1 MDESKQYGQKE
12 FNLPHD
18 VVKLPSRGVFYK
30 SKKSALK
37 IGYLTAA
44 DENLLLAGGDNLIM
58 TLLRNKIY
66 ETDIKPDE
74 LLQGDIQAI
83 LIFLRNTAFGPEYRF
98 SVNDP
103 DTMKSFESTISLEEL
118 YIKKTEIEPN
128 EDGSFST
135 VLPKSG
141 FSVKLKPLSFGELSE
156 LDDLASKYPAGR
168 VAPKQTWKLNK
179 MIVELNGT
187 TDRNIISQN
196 IETLPISDSK
206 FIRKFIEDNE
216 PSLEL
221 NKTVKAP
228 SGKEVYVNISF
239 GAEFFRPFF

>member
-1 MDESKQYGQKE
+1 MDESRQYGQKE

-30 SKKSALK
+30 SKKGSIK
-37 IGYLTAA
+37 VGYLNAA
-44 DENLLLAGGDNLIM
+44 DENLLLAGGDGIIM
-58 TLLRNKIY
+58 SLLRNKIY
-66 ETDIKPDE
+66 ESDIKPDE

-98 SVNDP
+98 SITDP
-103 DTMKSFESTISLEEL
+103 ETSKVFESTISLEEL
-118 YIKKTEIEPN
+118 YMKKTDVEPGD
-128 EDGSFST
+128 DGTFST
-135 VLPKSG
+135 ILPKSG
-141 FSVKLKPLSFGELSE
+141 ISVKVRPLSFGELSE
-156 LDDLASKYPAGR
+156 LDDMASKYPTGR

-179 MIVELNGT
+179 MIVEMNGT

-196 IETLPISDSK
+196 IETLPISDAK
-206 FIRKFIEDNE
+206 FIRKFIEENE
-216 PSLEL
+216 PGLDL
-221 NKTVKAP
+221 TKTIKAP